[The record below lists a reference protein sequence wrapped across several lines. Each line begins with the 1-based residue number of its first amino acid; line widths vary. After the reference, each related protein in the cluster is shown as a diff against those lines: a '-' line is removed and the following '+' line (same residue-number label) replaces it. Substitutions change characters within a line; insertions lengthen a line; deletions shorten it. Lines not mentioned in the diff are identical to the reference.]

1 MKKHLGV
8 DTVSRTKNVVGAVP
22 AVAFDAAGI
31 ILRTA
36 SITRRDLGSL
46 AELVAST
53 LRAGATAPT
62 LLADQ
67 PLRYSRLALPIVVG
81 NVVGIITAGSIDF
94 PGIIA
99 SAAAVVGL
107 DLITFAKAAPA
118 ARRPGPGPRS
128 VLLSDQALR
137 DARLSLAVIIGDVV
151 GVVSAVSIYLPG
163 VELAPAAV
171 IGFDLIALAESI
183 TTSAVGVAA
192 PAVERRD
199 EAGLDARFGF
209 AVVVCV

>member
-1 MKKHLGV
+1 L
-8 DTVSRTKNVVGAVP
+8 N
-22 AVAFDAAGI
+22 
-31 ILRTA
+31 
-36 SITRRDLGSL
+36 LGSL
-46 AELVAST
+46 AELAAA
-53 LRAGATAPT
+53 LRARAAAPA

-67 PLRYSRLALPIVVG
+67 AFRYSRLTLAVVVSDIVG
-81 NVVGIITAGSIDF
+81 VVAAIPVNF

-128 VLLSDQALR
+128 VLLSNQALR

-151 GVVSAVSIYLPG
+151 GIVSAVSIYLPG

>member
-1 MKKHLGV
+1 MKQIKTIKRDFH
-8 DTVSRTKNVVGAVP
+8 TGAHTIP
-22 AVAFDAAGI
+22 S
-31 ILRTA
+31 LN
-36 SITRRDLGSL
+36 LGSL
-46 AELVAST
+46 AKLAAA
-53 LRAGATAPT
+53 LRARAAAVA

-67 PLRYSRLALPIVVG
+67 AFRYSCLALAVVVSDIVGLV
-81 NVVGIITAGSIDF
+81 TAVSTNFTGVE
-94 PGIIA
+94 PAA
-99 SAAAVVGL
+99 SAVVGL

-151 GVVSAVSIYLPG
+151 GIVSAVSIYLPG

-171 IGFDLIALAESI
+171 IGFDLISLAETI
-183 TTSAVGVAA
+183 TASAVGIAA

-199 EAGLDARFGF
+199 EAGLDARFGLTIIL
-209 AVVVCV
+209 CERLSEKDGKK